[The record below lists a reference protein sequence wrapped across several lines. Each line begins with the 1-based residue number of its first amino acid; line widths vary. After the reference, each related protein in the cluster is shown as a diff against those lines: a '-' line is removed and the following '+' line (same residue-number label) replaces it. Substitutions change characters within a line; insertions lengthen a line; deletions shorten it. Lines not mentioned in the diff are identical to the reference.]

1 MNDEP
6 CVIQINGTNYY
17 AACNVL
23 DNIVFDETNN
33 RLINTSG
40 SSIVVYYDYPQLNDN
55 YSGYPRIQANA
66 NQVFYYRNSYNGN
79 NQSLTVNSYE
89 VINRHT
95 SNDFLLMVVLIGVMI
110 INLFKR

>member
-40 SSIVVYYDYPQLNDN
+40 SSITLYYDYPQLNDS

-66 NQVFYYRNSYNGN
+66 NQVFYYRQSYSSQNT
-79 NQSLTVNSYE
+79 SLNVGSYK
-89 VINRHT
+89 VVNRHT
-95 SNDFLLMVVLIGVMI
+95 SNDVLLMVVLIGVMI